1 MEWLALAV
9 FASVVLY
16 LVDKNQKWRI
26 FGKIIMAASGVFIAA
41 SIGLFLYMKRED
53 KIANRNRECAARVR
67 AAYPGAYDDLDDA
80 TLTEKT
86 LAKYP
91 NCRIPANKCD
101 SGDVF
106 DQAACEDAER
116 KQEEKTNAQPHDVPD
131 SLGLRRATSAAA
143 KP

>member
-16 LVDKNQKWRI
+16 LVDKNQKWRA
-26 FGKIIMAASGVFIAA
+26 FAKIVVAATGICVAAFIAFVFYA
-41 SIGLFLYMKRED
+41 KHQDE
-53 KIANRNRECAARVR
+53 IAKRNRECAARVR
-67 AAYPGAYDDLDDA
+67 SAAPGAYDDLDDA
-80 TLTEKT
+80 TLTEKA

-91 NCRIPANKCD
+91 NCEIPVNKCS

-106 DQAACEDAER
+106 DRAACEDAER
-116 KQEEKTNAQPHDVPD
+116 KQEKTQAQPHDVPD